1 MVFYFKCGLW
11 NLKFKSWKLFN
22 AGINDI
28 KDTTAK
34 DKAETDQK
42 LGQINQDMN
51 DLNGAMKMRV
61 KVLADDLNDTIK
73 DLQSKN
79 ETSLQGDFLIWF
91 QF

>member
-1 MVFYFKCGLW
+1 
-11 NLKFKSWKLFN
+11 
-22 AGINDI
+22 
-28 KDTTAK
+28 
-34 DKAETDQK
+34 
-42 LGQINQDMN
+42 MN

-79 ETSLQGDFLIWF
+79 ETSLEGDFLIWF

>member
-1 MVFYFKCGLW
+1 MCYL
-11 NLKFKSWKLFN
+11 NFKSWNLSN

-73 DLQSKN
+73 DFQSKN
-79 ETSLQGDFLIWF
+79 ETSLQGDLLIWF

>member
-1 MVFYFKCGLW
+1 MGISNLQFKY
-11 NLKFKSWKLFN
+11 WKLSN

-61 KVLADDLNDTIK
+61 KVLADDLNDNIK

-79 ETSLQGDFLIWF
+79 ETSLEGDFLIWF

>member
-1 MVFYFKCGLW
+1 MS
-11 NLKFKSWKLFN
+11 NLQFKSWKLFN

-61 KVLADDLNDTIK
+61 KVLADDLNDNIK

-79 ETSLQGDFLIWF
+79 ETSLEGDFLIWF

>member
-1 MVFYFKCGLW
+1 MGLS
-11 NLKFKSWKLFN
+11 NLNFKSWNLSN

-73 DLQSKN
+73 DFQSKN
-79 ETSLQGDFLIWF
+79 ETSLQGDLLIWF

>member
-1 MVFYFKCGLW
+1 MT
-11 NLKFKSWKLFN
+11 
-22 AGINDI
+22 GINDI

-34 DKAETDQK
+34 DKVETDQK
-42 LGQINQDMN
+42 LVQINQDMN

-79 ETSLQGDFLIWF
+79 ETSLQGDFLI
-91 QF
+91 

>member
-1 MVFYFKCGLW
+1 MGFR
-11 NLKFKSWKLFN
+11 NLKLKPWKLSN

-61 KVLADDLNDTIK
+61 KVLADDLNDNIK

-79 ETSLQGDFLIWF
+79 ETSLEGDFLIWF

>member
-1 MVFYFKCGLW
+1 M
-11 NLKFKSWKLFN
+11 N

-42 LGQINQDMN
+42 LVQINQDMN

-61 KVLADDLNDTIK
+61 KVLADDLNDNIK

-79 ETSLQGDFLIWF
+79 ETSLEGDFLI
-91 QF
+91 

>member
-1 MVFYFKCGLW
+1 MS
-11 NLKFKSWKLFN
+11 NLQFKSWKLSN